1 LWESRTHIIALDNV
15 YISTQRFTGRQAIL
29 LLQRVWFIYVAPEGV
44 LRLGYWV
51 GMEQYDPV
59 DLLEHAIHAEA
70 VGFDIIIASDHFHPW
85 SDTGGQAGFPWIFL
99 AAVAERTSKVE
110 VGTAV
115 TTPLFRYHPAIVA
128 QAFATL
134 DYLYP
139 GRVSITVG
147 TGHAM
152 NETPLGFEWPG
163 FKEKVGRLREAIEII
178 QLLWGGDFV
187 TYEGTYYNI
196 KTAKL
201 YTKPK
206 TKIPMYV
213 ATSNATVAEIA
224 GEKCDGILTNPRGL
238 ENYLEIVNAFERGA
252 KKAGKD
258 PSKLSKCLEFKVSYD
273 YDYDRAYRS
282 ALFWAPTAIP
292 REKREKVSDPRVLE
306 AMVGEA
312 EKRKIKETWLITTDV
327 DDIFKSLSYFLKL
340 GFDRVY
346 IHSAS
351 PNEEKFLNLLGRDI
365 LPWMREFYE
374 QLGRPVRPVLE

>member
-1 LWESRTHIIALDNV
+1 
-15 YISTQRFTGRQAIL
+15 
-29 LLQRVWFIYVAPEGV
+29 VAPEGV
-44 LRLGYWV
+44 LRLGYWA

-59 DLLEHAIHAEA
+59 ELLEHAIHAEA

-187 TYEGTYYNI
+187 TYEGTYYKI

-213 ATSNATVAEIA
+213 ATSKRHCRRNSGREMRRHTDEPA
-224 GEKCDGILTNPRGL
+224 
-238 ENYLEIVNAFERGA
+238 
-252 KKAGKD
+252 
-258 PSKLSKCLEFKVSYD
+258 
-273 YDYDRAYRS
+273 RA
-282 ALFWAPTAIP
+282 
-292 REKREKVSDPRVLE
+292 
-306 AMVGEA
+306 
-312 EKRKIKETWLITTDV
+312 
-327 DDIFKSLSYFLKL
+327 
-340 GFDRVY
+340 
-346 IHSAS
+346 
-351 PNEEKFLNLLGRDI
+351 
-365 LPWMREFYE
+365 
-374 QLGRPVRPVLE
+374 